1 MLQSREIKI
10 FPTAITAAEAIAA
23 YMEKLISSNFG
34 RFDIALSGGNSPK
47 NLFDVLAGKF
57 AGKIFWD
64 NVHFWWSDERCV
76 PPEDDESN
84 YKMAKEHLL
93 EPLKKIASDHIHR
106 IKGEILPEDS
116 SKEYSDKIMTNLKIR
131 EGIPVFNLILLGMGP
146 DGHTASL
153 FPDQLNLLKSDKC
166 CEVST
171 FPSTGQKRVTFTAKL
186 INNAENVIFFVP
198 GISKQQ
204 RVKEIVNGD
213 KQSLKLPANYIRPQ
227 NGNLLF
233 FLDESSAGLL

>member
-1 MLQSREIKI
+1 MLQSKEIKI
-10 FPTAITAAEAIAA
+10 FPTAMDAAGNIAINIK
-23 YMEKLISSNFG
+23 KLILSNSQ
-34 RFDIALSGGNSPK
+34 RFDLALSGGSSPK
-47 NLFDVLAGKF
+47 ILFDIIASKF
-57 AGKIFWD
+57 SEKICWS

-76 PPEDDESN
+76 PPEDNESN

-93 EPLKKIASDHIHR
+93 DPLKIASDHIHR

-116 SKEYSDKIMTNLKIR
+116 SKEYSDEIKSNLR
-131 EGIPVFNLILLGMGP
+131 LRGDFPVLDLILLGMGP

-153 FPDQLNLLKSDKC
+153 FPDQLDLLKSEKC

-171 FPSTGQKRVTFTAKL
+171 FPSTGQKRVTFTSKL

-213 KQSLKLPANYIRPQ
+213 KQSLKLPANYIRPK

>member
-1 MLQSREIKI
+1 MLQSREIKKHN
-10 FPTAITAAEAIAA
+10 TAQAAAEAIAA
-23 YMEKLISSNFG
+23 YMEKLISSDIG

-47 NLFDVLAGKF
+47 ILFDVLAGNF

-76 PPEDDESN
+76 PPEDNESN

-93 EPLKKIASDHIHR
+93 DPLIIATTHIHR
-106 IKGEILPEDS
+106 IKGEISPEDS
-116 SKEYSDKIMTNLKIR
+116 SKEYSDEIKTNLKKR
-131 EGIPVFNLILLGMGP
+131 GGIPVFDLILLGMGP

-153 FPDQLNLLKSDKC
+153 FPDQLNLLKSEKC

-186 INNAENVIFFVP
+186 INNAEQVIFFVP
-198 GISKQQ
+198 GFSKQQ
-204 RVKEIVNGD
+204 RIKEIVLGEN
-213 KQSLKLPANYIRPQ
+213 QALKLPAYYIRPQ
-227 NGNLLF
+227 HGRLLF
-233 FLDESSAGLL
+233 FLDEDSAGLI

>member
-1 MLQSREIKI
+1 MLQSGEIKI
-10 FPTAITAAEAIAA
+10 FSTAIAA
-23 YMEKLISSNFG
+23 AENIALNIDKLISSSCE
-34 RFDIALSGGNSPK
+34 RFDLALSGGSSPK
-47 NLFDVLAGKF
+47 ILFDIIAKKKS
-57 AGKIFWD
+57 GKIYWD

-76 PPEDDESN
+76 PPEDNDSN
-84 YKMAKEHLL
+84 YKMAKKHLL
-93 EPLKKIASDHIHR
+93 DPLKIASDHIHR
-106 IKGEILPEDS
+106 IKGEISPEDS
-116 SKEYSDKIMTNLKIR
+116 SKEYSDEIKTNLKKR
-131 EGIPVFNLILLGMGP
+131 EGIPVFDLILLGMGP

-153 FPDQLNLLKSDKC
+153 FPDQMALLKSDKC

-204 RVKEIVNGD
+204 RVKEIVSGD

-227 NGNLLF
+227 HGHLLF
-233 FLDESSAGLL
+233 FLDEYSAGLL